1 MTDPKKMQQLYETAF
16 KNEENYGGCAQCTL
30 SAINEHLIPIS
41 DDIFKAATALAG
53 GGAASGN
60 LCGAASGAILA
71 ISTAIGRDYA
81 NFTTAEGNDNKN
93 KATDLSRKVL
103 DKFEKEYGNFTCEK
117 IQEHLFGKSYKM
129 YLPEEKARFLEDGGH
144 GNEGCT
150 KVCGN
155 AAQWVYEV
163 LEEEG
168 LVK

>member
-30 SAINEHLIPIS
+30 SAINDHVMPIS

-81 NFTTAEGNDNKN
+81 SFKTEEGNDNKN
-93 KATDLSRKVL
+93 KATELSRKVL
-103 DKFEKEYGNFTCEK
+103 AKFEDEYGSFLCEN
-117 IQEHLFGKSYKM
+117 IQENIFGKKYKM
-129 YLPEEKARFLEDGGH
+129 YVPEEKAKFLEAGGH
-144 GNEGCT
+144 GDEGCT
-150 KVCGN
+150 KVCGK
-155 AAQWVYEV
+155 AAQWIYEV